1 MPFYHLQKH
10 VLEHGQME
18 MDKEPLLYE
27 QAGRDNFCPDVVI
40 NSNCCKPPQPLQLPI
55 GIRQRYAS
63 PAAAHRI
70 MVIYPKSKEGFAS

>member
-1 MPFYHLQKH
+1 MHI
-10 VLEHGQME
+10 LEHGQME

-55 GIRQRYAS
+55 GIRQRYACSS
-63 PAAAHRI
+63 PQN
-70 MVIYPKSKEGFAS
+70 YGNLPKIQGGFC